1 MKPMQFIPYPRS
13 ARPCA
18 FAMSILALCSAFVL
32 DASAEPPVTAGKKP
46 AATGKKAAATG
57 KKPAAETAFRSKS
70 KTIMLPGD
78 VPLVLHSVPGGL
90 WFAET
95 ETTRA
100 QWTAVMGTD
109 APGKR
114 ALDAADAGEDGEFPV
129 AAVSYFDA
137 LSYARAIN
145 EIDSVRK
152 AELAFR
158 LPTTDEW
165 LAACRAGGAGG
176 FGLLADGTAGTPE
189 TLGWTT
195 LDDGIHPVG
204 RKAANAWGLRD
215 MIGNV
220 EEWTSTRHMIGSI
233 WLAPYQ
239 ETCGGS
245 ILAFRATG
253 ADGTKAYYR
262 ASDSLPIF
270 GFRLCAVRGDP
281 AAAEV
286 RAQVLAK
293 DPAEAMKE
301 VEAML
306 ADPAVP
312 IKDVVKKGMELAGKD
327 RPFARA
333 VAVAVDSAVTDDL
346 ENGGSRSKSFFE
358 EQAKEA
364 EARHQACGLGIFPAI
379 DLEIGRCELLLGL
392 GCSKRD
398 LCGRFGMQAG
408 LLGNL
413 NTGSFDGIQIGL
425 LSNAT
430 GMDSVGIQIAGFTNA
445 DIMDYS
451 GIQVALLRNQV
462 NGTMAGLQ
470 LGAYNVAGS
479 LYGAQIG
486 LVNVV
491 RRGGGGIQVGLWN
504 SVGDRV
510 FPLVNI
516 VF

>member
-1 MKPMQFIPYPRS
+1 MQFIPHPRS

-18 FAMSILALCSAFVL
+18 FALFFLALCAAIVP
-32 DASAEPPVTAGKKP
+32 AAAAEPDAAPKKP
-46 AATGKKAAATG
+46 ASANENP
-57 KKPAAETAFRSKS
+57 KPDRETAAAETAFRPTS
-70 KTIMLPGD
+70 KTVELPGG

-165 LAACRAGGAGG
+165 LAACRAGGPGG
-176 FGLLADGTAGTPE
+176 FGLLGDGTAGTPE
-189 TLGWTT
+189 TLGWTA

-233 WLAPYQ
+233 WFAPYQ

-262 ASDSLPIF
+262 ASDTLPTL

-281 AAAEV
+281 AATEV
-286 RAQVLAK
+286 RGQVLAK
-293 DPAEAMKE
+293 DPAEAMRE

-312 IKDVVKKGMELAGKD
+312 IQDVVKKGMDLAGKD

-333 VAVAVDSAVTDDL
+333 VAVAVDKAVTDDL
-346 ENGGSRSKSFFE
+346 ENGGRRSKSFFE
-358 EQAKEA
+358 EQAREA
-364 EARHQACGLGIFPAI
+364 EAKHRACGLGIFPSI
-379 DLEIGRCELLLGL
+379 DLEIGRFELLLGL
-392 GCSKRD
+392 GCVKDD
-398 LCGRFGMQAG
+398 LCGRFGMQVG
-408 LLGNL
+408 LFGNS
-413 NTGSFDGIQIGL
+413 NTGSFDGIQVGTL
-425 LSNAT
+425 ANAT
-430 GMDSVGIQIAGFTNA
+430 AMDSAGIQVAVFANA

-451 GIQVALLRNQV
+451 GLQVSVLGNKV
-462 NGTMAGLQ
+462 NGTMSGLQ

-491 RRGGGGIQVGLWN
+491 RRSGGGLQVGLWN

-510 FPLVNI
+510 FPFVNI